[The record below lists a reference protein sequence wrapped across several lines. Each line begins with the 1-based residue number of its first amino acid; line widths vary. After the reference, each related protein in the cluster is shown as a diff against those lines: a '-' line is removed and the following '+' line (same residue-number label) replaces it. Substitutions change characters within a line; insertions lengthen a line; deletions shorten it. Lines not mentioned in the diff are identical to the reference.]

1 MWLVLKG
8 DRSYLC
14 CCWLRCMPEFTVN
27 WDFGS
32 SFLFTF
38 QVRDLD
44 AHIRWADI
52 GNTNILAI
60 IDKEFQKSVRSFK
73 KAIVRRKSSEGSVV
87 KYLLDFGKRRFLPEI
102 VVRCG
107 TIPEEALGE
116 RKRYWLEES
125 HMPLHLVKAFEEK
138 RIARKSSKIT
148 VEKTKKIMKK
158 PLKIKGF
165 AYLFLKAERSEYYQ
179 CGHCNQDVLI
189 RYDVCTWYL
198 RKSSSQLIACSKYL
212 SLHGWINTS
221 FIIWV
226 VKTLLLL
233 FA

>member
-1 MWLVLKG
+1 
-8 DRSYLC
+8 
-14 CCWLRCMPEFTVN
+14 MPEFTIY

-44 AHIRWADI
+44 AHIRWDDV

-73 KAIVRRKSSEGSVV
+73 KAIVRKKSSEGSVV
-87 KYLLDFGKRRFLPEI
+87 KYLLDFGKRRFLPDI

-107 TIPEEALGE
+107 TIPEEASNE

-125 HMPLHLVKAFEEK
+125 HMPLHLVKGFEEK

-148 VEKTKKIMKK
+148 VGKHRETKRIMEK
-158 PLKIKGF
+158 PLKEKGF
-165 AYLFLKAERSEYYQ
+165 AYLFLKSERSEYYQ
-179 CGHCNQDVLI
+179 CGHCNKDVLI
-189 RYDVCTWYL
+189 RYASTWYL
-198 RKSSSQLIACSKYL
+198 WKSSSQLIACTKYL
-212 SLHGWINTS
+212 KLTWMN
-221 FIIWV
+221 
-226 VKTLLLL
+226 
-233 FA
+233 